1 MRKYLF
7 IATILFSF
15 CGSKPTLQLNLTG
28 TTGAFDDA
36 GVVDIVFTIQN
47 IPTAEGGL
55 DQDGDGVPD
64 AFVYP
69 SACGSTKPATCGFP
83 PDSGTNVTV
92 GDIPLGFQYTVT
104 VELRNSAGTVLY
116 NGEATFN
123 NEENTAPITVSVD

>member
-1 MRKYLF
+1 MRKYTF
-7 IATILFSF
+7 IPLILLSF

-28 TTGAFDDA
+28 TTAFADA
-36 GVVDIVFTIQN
+36 SVVDIVFTIQN

-55 DQDGDGVPD
+55 DQDGDEVPD

-83 PDSGTNVTV
+83 PASGTNITV